1 MMLVFCDFDHT
12 LVEENSDTEVVRVLG
27 GEELLLEE
35 LRELSRS
42 EAYSGR
48 WTELMV
54 AASLSSVCARS
65 KSD

>member
-1 MMLVFCDFDHT
+1 MRVFCDFDRT

-27 GEELLLEE
+27 GEALLEE

-42 EAYSGR
+42 GAYAGR

-54 AASLSSVCARS
+54 VWCLSVCLLRAQQE
-65 KSD
+65 